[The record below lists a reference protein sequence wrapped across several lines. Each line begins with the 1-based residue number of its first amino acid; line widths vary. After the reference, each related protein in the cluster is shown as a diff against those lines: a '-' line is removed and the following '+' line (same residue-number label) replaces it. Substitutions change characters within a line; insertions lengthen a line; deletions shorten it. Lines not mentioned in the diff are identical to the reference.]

1 MFFYRRKLKREYEKL
16 LNILDQILAGEKV
29 DERFDESM
37 DAAIVDRVKR
47 IMERVS
53 LRQERAEA
61 ERNTVKQLISDIAHQ
76 VRTPLANITLYS
88 ELLEESV
95 DNPQGKK
102 LAKTISHNA
111 DTLSF
116 HLQEL
121 LKASYAEQEMI
132 VVTPEVCVIRP
143 ILHSA
148 CQRVESFAL
157 EKEILIQMNIG
168 EATARVDVKWTEEAI
183 FNVLHNAVKY
193 SPKESMVSV
202 DLEEYESF
210 LCIRVRDEGIGIP
223 EDELGAVCNRFY
235 RGSNVP
241 QEKGLGIGLYLT
253 REVLQRQQGYMKI
266 SSTEGVGTT
275 VAMFLLK

>member
-37 DAAIVDRVKR
+37 DAAIVDRVNR

-61 ERNTVKQLISDIAHQ
+61 ERDTVKQLISDIAHQ

-102 LAKTISHNA
+102 LAQTISHNA

-132 VVTPEVCVIRP
+132 VVTPEVCEIRP

-241 QEKGLGIGLYLT
+241 QEKGAGHWP
-253 REVLQRQQGYMKI
+253 V
-266 SSTEGVGTT
+266 SDS
-275 VAMFLLK
+275 